1 MQPAISN
8 GHFSSP
14 FRATTTILSPRAQ
27 AALSSSREQPTPTVA
42 GVSCFRSASKGRRR
56 RQQRIEINRAGCP
69 WQTDLDLATT
79 RTRCLPQRRE
89 DTEGP
94 LGRVNHC
101 RPSSRLSYR
110 CVCGGV
116 VKVLVGKATW
126 MIADAPGCAMWVFLL
141 LLYSSLQRA
150 CYSSVQPCRR
160 LVVTLAG
167 GRRSR
172 WFPPCEFMESRAH
185 ASRYPCP
192 RYRELLKLLSAVANS

>member
-126 MIADAPGCAMWVFLL
+126 MIADAPGYCCCTAACSVPATVV
-141 LLYSSLQRA
+141 YSR
-150 CYSSVQPCRR
+150 
-160 LVVTLAG
+160 AG
-167 GRRSR
+167 GWLSHLPVAAAVGGFHRASL
-172 WFPPCEFMESRAH
+172 WKAEHMLLATPVHVIES
-185 ASRYPCP
+185 Y
-192 RYRELLKLLSAVANS
+192 